1 MPLEHFVDQY
11 NATAEMSSA
20 NNDAKVSKEARAVFE
35 MLGQCFPNQT
45 KPLRKEEKKG
55 GGGPHRLNVALG
67 EGAET
72 VISPS

>member
-45 KPLRKEEKKG
+45 KPPGKRRKKG
-55 GGGPHRLNVALG
+55 GGGRNS
-67 EGAET
+67 T
-72 VISPS
+72 

>member
-1 MPLEHFVDQY
+1 MPLEHFVERY

-45 KPLRKEEKKG
+45 KPQKKKEG
-55 GGGPHRLNVALG
+55 HIDLNVLLERAL
-67 EGAET
+67 
-72 VISPS
+72 